1 MIGQVRVGDW
11 DAYTSPLE
19 IADLVE
25 MDSLLV
31 SATNGGLLVYDR
43 DLDDFTTYNE
53 YWLYWVSTSRYY
65 CWVLSY

>member
-43 DLDDFTTYNE
+43 DLDDFTTY
-53 YWLYWVSTSRYY
+53 T
-65 CWVLSY
+65 